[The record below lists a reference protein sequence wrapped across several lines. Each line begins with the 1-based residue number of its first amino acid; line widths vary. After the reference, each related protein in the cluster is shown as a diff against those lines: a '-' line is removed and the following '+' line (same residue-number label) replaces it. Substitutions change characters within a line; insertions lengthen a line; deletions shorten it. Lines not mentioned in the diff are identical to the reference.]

1 MNKNIKN
8 LVISGGG
15 LKGFCALGA
24 VQKLLDEK
32 NLENIKTYCGTSVGS
47 IICLLLN
54 IGYTALE
61 IYQVLEGIDFSQVL
75 KFYDIDEILEPQ
87 FGLSSSIRIIQ
98 IVYSFMKTKNISK
111 NITFKQL
118 YELTSSK
125 LIITGSCL
133 NDLCVKYF
141 SVDHTPDMNVLK
153 AIEISI
159 CIPFLFKPVAYDN
172 KLWIDGG
179 CMNNYPI
186 DLFKEDKT
194 NTIGI
199 YLDQDYEFHT
209 NDILSD
215 TYSYIIRITHC
226 LYKGMNHSKL
236 ELFKENTINVKYIEN
251 KTNENENNINF
262 NWTIENEE
270 KLNMYNIGYNST
282 TEYINSIQPVNKI
295 ILEDNNKKNNKKN
308 KDK

>member
-1 MNKNIKN
+1 MNKKTN

-24 VQKLLDEK
+24 VQKLLDDK
-32 NLENIKTYCGTSVGS
+32 NLDDIKTYCGTSVGS

-54 IGYTALE
+54 IGYSAIE
-61 IYQVLEGIDFSQVL
+61 IYKVLEGIDFSNVL
-75 KFYDIDEILEPQ
+75 KFYDIDEILEPN

-98 IVYSFMKTKNISK
+98 IVYSFMKTRNINK

-118 YELTSSK
+118 YDLTNSK

-133 NDLCVKYF
+133 NDLCAHYF
-141 SVDHTPDMNVLK
+141 SVDNTPNMNVLK

-159 CIPFLFKPVAYDN
+159 CIPFLFKPVYYDN
-172 KLWIDGG
+172 KLWVDGG

-186 DLFKEDKT
+186 DLFKEEKQ

-199 YLDQDYEFHT
+199 YLDQDYEFLS
-209 NDILSD
+209 NDTLGD

-226 LYKGMNHSKL
+226 LYKGMNQSKL
-236 ELFKENTINVKYIEN
+236 ELFKDNTIIINYIEN
-251 KTNENENNINF
+251 KNEDNSINF
-262 NWTIENEE
+262 NWTIDNSE
-270 KLNMYNIGYNST
+270 KLHMYNIGYNSKSPFH
-282 TEYINSIQPVNKI
+282 NNKI
-295 ILEDNNKKNNKKN
+295 IIDNTKEEEEEQHLKS
-308 KDK
+308 